1 MGLEKCSL
9 RDLLKSAFPDLAIG
23 PKRIIVNR
31 GSILTD
37 SIAHFKQR
45 NFDFNAPVMVT
56 FEGEPAIDGGGPK
69 REYFTLLLRELLS
82 ATSAVR
88 LFEGRDGKYLPL
100 HNSDALRSKLYLV
113 AGRMVA
119 SSIINCGPGFP
130 NFSQAIWQYI
140 LCGDTDIIT
149 EHLTMLLTTK

>member
-1 MGLEKCSL
+1 M
-9 RDLLKSAFPDLAIG
+9 FPDLAIG

-56 FEGEPAIDGGGPK
+56 FEGEPAIDGGSPK

-82 ATSAVR
+82 ALSELVCFFCLADR
-88 LFEGRDGKYLPL
+88 LSDLLMFATGCSTIPPAGFSDPSVITVLQNDSKYPNANTCPLELELPGYA
-100 HNSDALRSKLYLV
+100 STRRS
-113 AGRMVA
+113 
-119 SSIINCGPGFP
+119 
-130 NFSQAIWQYI
+130 
-140 LCGDTDIIT
+140 
-149 EHLTMLLTTK
+149 